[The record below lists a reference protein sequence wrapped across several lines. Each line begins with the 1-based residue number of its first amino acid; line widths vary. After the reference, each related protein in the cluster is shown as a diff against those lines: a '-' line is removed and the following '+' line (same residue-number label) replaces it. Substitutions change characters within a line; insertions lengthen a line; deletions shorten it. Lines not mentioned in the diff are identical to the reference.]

1 MGKPDII
8 LGNDVVRVSGEPSVV
23 DQTVLTVRRV
33 RQTAQDHVPVDRE
46 AVDGADLFA
55 VLRYK
60 TDAAADDLARRRVCN
75 VCPGQTDRSGVHM
88 AHARDR
94 FDQLRLAVA
103 VDAGNAV
110 DLALA
115 DRQIDIFKTGSQPV
129 SGDAQIM
136 DL

>member
-1 MGKPDII
+1 MFRSTEKLWTEPTF
-8 LGNDVVRVSGEPSVV
+8 LRSSG
-23 DQTVLTVRRV
+23 TRLT
-33 RQTAQDHVPVDRE
+33 P
-46 AVDGADLFA
+46 
-55 VLRYK
+55 
-60 TDAAADDLARRRVCN
+60 AADDLARRRVCN